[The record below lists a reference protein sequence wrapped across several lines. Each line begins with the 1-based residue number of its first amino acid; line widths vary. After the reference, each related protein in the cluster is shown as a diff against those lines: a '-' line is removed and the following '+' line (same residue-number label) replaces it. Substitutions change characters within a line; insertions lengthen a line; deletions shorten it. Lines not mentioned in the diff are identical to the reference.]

1 MFIKEII
8 SKLVNNKDLSL
19 EESLDVMMQIMEGK
33 ATDAQ
38 IASFITALRMKG
50 ETVEEIT
57 GCAMAMR
64 RKAIKIK
71 AEGGIVIDTCGTGEM
86 QKYIQYLY
94 YGCLCCCRSRT
105 EGSKTW

>member
-8 SKLVNNKDLSL
+8 SKLVNNQDLSL

-57 GCAMAMR
+57 GVCDGY
-64 RKAIKIK
+64 KE
-71 AEGGIVIDTCGTGEM
+71 EGC
-86 QKYIQYLY
+86 
-94 YGCLCCCRSRT
+94 
-105 EGSKTW
+105 